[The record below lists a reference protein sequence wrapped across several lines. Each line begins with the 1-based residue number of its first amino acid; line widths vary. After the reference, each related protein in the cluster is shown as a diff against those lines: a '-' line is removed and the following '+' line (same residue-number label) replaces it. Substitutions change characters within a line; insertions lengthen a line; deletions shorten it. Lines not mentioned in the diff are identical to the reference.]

1 MTVTDYDALAATV
14 AAKVDANS
22 GVADKCKEHLRLSLT
37 WANLHHQN
45 DRYKHCELLLQGSYG
60 TAVEAVSLLSF
71 GLVRPAVL
79 SLRAHYELSLQF
91 LFYKDHPV
99 EWKSVISFRNQA
111 NLPGANKKYLK
122 DFYSDFDAR
131 HKSLLAFKTRENDD
145 CYGVLSGIAH
155 GTAIHSIALATKPQE
170 LVENDHIV
178 ASAKAV
184 FSDVAESISD
194 INVACFDG
202 NWLSLPDLVRA
213 DLTSRFVGKTPASVL
228 KI

>member
-1 MTVTDYDALAATV
+1 MTVSDYDALAAIV

-22 GVADKCKEHLRLSLT
+22 GVADECKELLRLSLT
-37 WANLHHQN
+37 WAALHHQN
-45 DRYKHCELLLQGSYG
+45 ERYKHCELLLQGSYG

-71 GLVRPAVL
+71 GLVGPAVL

-99 EWKSVISFRNQA
+99 EWKGVLSFRNQA
-111 NLPGANKKYLK
+111 NLPAANKRYLK
-122 DFYSDFDAR
+122 DYCSGFDGR
-131 HKSLLAFKTRENDD
+131 HKSLLACKTRENDD

-155 GTAIHSIALATKPQE
+155 GAAIHSITLATKPQE
-170 LVENDHIV
+170 LVESEEIV
-178 ASAKAV
+178 ASAKAI
-184 FSDVAESISD
+184 FLDVAESISD

-213 DLTSRFVGKTPASVL
+213 DLTTRFEGKAPASEL
-228 KI
+228 KM